1 MALLSQ
7 SDAEARLGRALT
19 GSETSAF
26 TVMNAALQAHV
37 ERLIGSSLE
46 QAGVTTR
53 YYDGGVQH
61 LRVDPCTD
69 VASVKLVDDDLS
81 AVYTYDT
88 SDYAVEPLNRTLKTW
103 LRHRSGPFVT
113 GLNNIAVE
121 AKFSIFGDTNTL
133 NTVKNAL
140 LEALVAELENNDN
153 VKRESIEGYSVEYA
167 STEAKDALATI
178 RFLFPE
184 I

>member
-1 MALLSQ
+1 MALDGLTVDGARDRIRGPKGSVVTLTVLRGTDEPFPLEITRDVIQ
-7 SDAEARLGRALT
+7 QEEVESRDLAGGTVGYVRLNGFSDRGADEL
-19 GSETSAF
+19 E
-26 TVMNAALQAHV
+26 AALQAHV

-103 LRHRSGPFVT
+103 LRHRSGGP
-113 GLNNIAVE
+113 
-121 AKFSIFGDTNTL
+121 
-133 NTVKNAL
+133 
-140 LEALVAELENNDN
+140 
-153 VKRESIEGYSVEYA
+153 R
-167 STEAKDALATI
+167 
-178 RFLFPE
+178 PE
-184 I
+184 